1 MMSAPD
7 KRILYVSEVHEGS
20 KHDYAILQQCFDPEQ
35 HWFRKLR
42 VRLDSG
48 FQGFTGL
55 YKYETVFIPHKKKR
69 VAKGQSNELSDE
81 QKLVNKEQ
89 ASRRIV
95 VEHSIGGMKRYRLLC
110 NRLRMK
116 GTALINTVIGVCAAL
131 WNLTL

>member
-1 MMSAPD
+1 MSSAD
-7 KRILYVSEVHEGS
+7 KRILYLSEVHKGS
-20 KHDYAILQQCFDPEQ
+20 KHDYAILQQCFTAEQ
-35 HWFRKLR
+35 PWFKELR

-48 FQGFTGL
+48 FQGFAGL
-55 YKYETVFIPHKKKR
+55 YKYEAVFIPHKKKR

-110 NRLRMK
+110 NRLRLK
-116 GTALINTVIGVCAAL
+116 GTALINTVIGVCAGL
-131 WNLTL
+131 WNFAL